1 MPTLRERKKRKTNET
16 IVAEAARLFKANG
29 FANTTIDEIA
39 AAAEVGVGTLYNYY
53 ANKYELLLEVVET
66 FVSDNLAEAEKLIS
80 KPYDDPVEHLVDF
93 IMLLAEQWFVMEHR
107 LMADIFIAT
116 FQNYEKFANGVL
128 KQDVRDIDMITKLF
142 ETLKERGQIDEST
155 DSYLAAVSMH
165 GMIAIDFMILIF
177 VPEAPSRRT

>member
-1 MPTLRERKKRKTNET
+1 
-16 IVAEAARLFKANG
+16 
-29 FANTTIDEIA
+29 
-39 AAAEVGVGTLYNYY
+39 
-53 ANKYELLLEVVET
+53 
-66 FVSDNLAEAEKLIS
+66 
-80 KPYDDPVEHLVDF
+80 
-93 IMLLAEQWFVMEHR
+93 MEYW

-177 VPEAPSRRT
+177 VPEGTITPDMMREQLKNQMTLLFNGLHPRHNA